1 MKTKLQPGISA
12 RTAAA
17 LLAFGAL
24 CVASATAQPDAGA
37 TELDL
42 SEVEWRLPVGEV
54 LEYGVDLA
62 GRFKLGRGTLAIEG
76 VEILQGRP
84 TYRVA
89 MEVEVGALFF
99 KLKDRR
105 VSWIEADPLR
115 SLRFEQSVQEGKHRR
130 RHRILL
136 DPSTRTYRG
145 EVWDEEAGTFLAS
158 EEGRTPAA
166 ARQVFDELAFLYLLR
181 LLPVERGMY
190 SLEGYF
196 RAEENPIELRV
207 VGCEKVRVPA
217 GRFATIVLAPVIPG
231 RNLLAPERDVRVYV
245 SDDERRLIV
254 MMTSTTPAGDAR
266 LYLRRH
272 EAGEIHVALAT
283 N

>member
-1 MKTKLQPGISA
+1 
-12 RTAAA
+12 
-17 LLAFGAL
+17 
-24 CVASATAQPDAGA
+24 VGA

-76 VEILQGRP
+76 LETVEGRP

-89 MEVEVGALFF
+89 MQVELGALFF

-105 VSWIEADPLR
+105 VSWIEAGPLR
-115 SLRFEQSVQEGKHRR
+115 SLRFEQSVEEGKHRR

-145 EVWDEEAGTFLAS
+145 EVWDEEAGAFVSS

-166 ARQVFDELAFLYLLR
+166 AQLFDELAFLYLLR
-181 LLPVERGMY
+181 LLPVEKGRY
-190 SLEGYF
+190 FLDGYF
-196 RAEENPIELRV
+196 RAEENPIELWV
-207 VGCEKVRVPA
+207 VGRERVRVPA
-217 GRFATIVLAPVIPG
+217 GRFATLVLAPVIPG
-231 RNLLAPERDVRVYV
+231 RNLLAPERDVRVYL
-245 SDDERRLIV
+245 SDDDRRLIV
-254 MMTSTTPAGDAR
+254 MMTSATPAGAAR

-272 EAGEIHVALAT
+272 EVGEIPVALAT